1 MVDQPSTVE
10 PALRVSC
17 GCDAAA
23 VFLWPL
29 RYDGKH
35 TFFKVCKGDHKI
47 CRLLLGQSTPG
58 ERGLTPTSI
67 IEDLIAIR
75 NTERE
80 RLLEENDKAAAEQQ
94 GGARES
100 LDIDAAAQ
108 TKRRKQ
114 DSAALPDSI
123 CIAAPDIGSVAGQQM
138 RVMLGSVT
146 SPLWCEAIPENID
159 YLRACVCEQ
168 TKAEKSSCMSD
179 RARDRDPMFDCAA
192 PGVTWVP
199 SRSAFRL
206 RYKDK
211 DTGLMKYKDFFI

>member
-1 MVDQPSTVE
+1 
-10 PALRVSC
+10 
-17 GCDAAA
+17 
-23 VFLWPL
+23 
-29 RYDGKH
+29 
-35 TFFKVCKGDHKI
+35 
-47 CRLLLGQSTPG
+47 
-58 ERGLTPTSI
+58 
-67 IEDLIAIR
+67 
-75 NTERE
+75 
-80 RLLEENDKAAAEQQ
+80 
-94 GGARES
+94 
-100 LDIDAAAQ
+100 
-108 TKRRKQ
+108 
-114 DSAALPDSI
+114 
-123 CIAAPDIGSVAGQQM
+123 M

-211 DTGLMKYKDFFI
+211 DTGLMKYKDFRADANDAQSVCDASAKAAAFRGERIGE